1 MIYGLTGETTKGL
14 ELLEDRERRLKGD
27 GARESVLGQEIQLL
41 RALLMR
47 NKKVALPILDRFRNF
62 PDPEGL
68 YYVGRGFAYL
78 GANADAVEV
87 FDRAEKGGF
96 FCFPAYAG
104 DPWLD
109 GLRGEASFIDI
120 LNRAERRTREA
131 ERTFAEHPAS
141 RILAVGL
148 RG

>member
-1 MIYGLTGETTKGL
+1 MPGELCSFSRIVAEALRQVGFDHGVIHPL
-14 ELLEDRERRLKGD
+14 QLLCDAKVLKCCKKAFKDFLDDEFILGGMAFWDRPVFGEPP
-27 GARESVLGQEIQLL
+27 ECHVWQVLG
-41 RALLMR
+41 
-47 NKKVALPILDRFRNF
+47 
-62 PDPEGL
+62 
-68 YYVGRGFAYL
+68 
-78 GANADAVEV
+78 
-87 FDRAEKGGF
+87 RAEKGGF

-120 LNRAERRTREA
+120 LNRAEQRTREA
-131 ERTFAEHPAS
+131 ERRFVEHPAS